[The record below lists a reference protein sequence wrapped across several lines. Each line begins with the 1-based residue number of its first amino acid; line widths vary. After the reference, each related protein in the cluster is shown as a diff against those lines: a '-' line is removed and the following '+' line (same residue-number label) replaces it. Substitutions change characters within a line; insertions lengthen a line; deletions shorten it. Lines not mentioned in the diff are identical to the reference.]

1 MGTASGITA
10 FAKPFAGALPC
21 AANGRDSSSNIA
33 FRTRGTRPWLC
44 VITKTMK
51 KWRSNCEYTRY
62 KMAPLVLFLMC
73 LFYFGIAGAEE
84 PKGEFVVRTVETTLV
99 DKVYRLNT
107 RLYYQLSTES
117 LGALQKGIP
126 LTIALNIEVLRQR
139 EYLWAEQI
147 ATIEQRY
154 QLSYHALTQ
163 QYLVKNLNTGV
174 YASFP
179 TLQTALDYLS
189 TIENFPMLDAQ
200 LLVPDEKYFAR
211 LRARL
216 DLETLPVPIRV
227 LAYISSGW
235 RLSSEWYTWSL
246 EP

>member
-1 MGTASGITA
+1 MKEWHDNSQLTLHKIVSLALFLACFFYLGITSA
-10 FAKPFAGALPC
+10 
-21 AANGRDSSSNIA
+21 DD
-33 FRTRGTRPWLC
+33 
-44 VITKTMK
+44 
-51 KWRSNCEYTRY
+51 
-62 KMAPLVLFLMC
+62 
-73 LFYFGIAGAEE
+73 
-84 PKGEFVVRTVETTLV
+84 PKGETKNGFVVRNADVTLI

-107 RLYYQLSTES
+107 RLSYQLSEEA

-126 LTIALNIEVLRQR
+126 LTITLDIEVLRQR
-139 EYLWAEQI
+139 EYLWAQLI

-174 YASFP
+174 QTSFP
-179 TLQTALDYLS
+179 TLKTAIDDLS
-189 TIENFPMLDAQ
+189 SIENFPMLDAQ
-200 LLVPDEKYFAR
+200 LLLPGEKYFAR
-211 LRARL
+211 LRTRL

-235 RLSSEWYTWSL
+235 RLSSEWYIWSF